1 MDFESFVNKQLEVDF
16 PSVSDDSPTLPCWGE
31 PPDAH
36 TTYDLGP
43 LTAELPR
50 DCTCVVVPRSFALFV
65 GGFTPLLT
73 VKHVVVEYG
82 SSTARCSYS
91 RMESSYIVTAQHAS
105 SIFLRMLRLGKSAA
119 AVYLP
124 RLQVRMTAMAMLW
137 QHIDATPKLTE
148 FFHTEAPLEATVAME
163 MLRRFQTMM
172 RSESMFELQLTTNS
186 RNMVLLLPE
195 LALPSVLRQAPTR
208 KQAWIPGIFALDRS
222 DFNEVPKC
230 VTERTNL

>member
-1 MDFESFVNKQLEVDF
+1 MHYETFVSKKIEVDF
-16 PSVSDDSPTLPCWGE
+16 PTIADEAVVLLWWNE
-31 PPDAH
+31 PPDSH

-50 DCTCVVVPRSFALFV
+50 DCTCVVVPGAFALFA

-73 VKHVVVEYG
+73 VKHVVIEDGKPIV
-82 SSTARCSYS
+82 TD
-91 RMESSYIVTAQHAS
+91 SSYIVTAPHAS

-137 QHIDATPKLTE
+137 QHIDATPKLAE
-148 FFHTEAPLEATVAME
+148 FFQTEAPLEATVAME
-163 MLRRFQTMM
+163 MLRKFQTMM

-195 LALPSVLRQAPTR
+195 LALPTGVGEGTPEAVTLRASPRWIRCTVLQMMQLRI
-208 KQAWIPGIFALDRS
+208 W
-222 DFNEVPKC
+222 
-230 VTERTNL
+230 